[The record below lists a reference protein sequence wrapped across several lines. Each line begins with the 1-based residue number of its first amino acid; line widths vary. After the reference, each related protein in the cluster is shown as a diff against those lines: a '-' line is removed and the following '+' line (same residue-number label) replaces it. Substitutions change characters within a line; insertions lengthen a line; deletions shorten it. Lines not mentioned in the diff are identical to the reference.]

1 MSISV
6 VFATAS
12 SREYANNIIKSVVIT
27 LLVIY
32 VPYSFFESLKFVVVF
47 GKALHLYDSD
57 FWFDFKSVWI
67 WMRDGCFKPNTAD
80 LIRVTVAFLYI
91 ISHDTDNMSS
101 HVNSK
106 DSLIVQDLQLAIEID
121 DDHSDDDDDNSDDDN
136 IQNVNSTEAC
146 ASDDWTYPE
155 KLESFLRYD
164 SFNKS
169 RTFDEDDDCND
180 DNTFHDNDSLVGRL
194 SKVNADDESSDVIAD
209 IIADIVNDIIDANND
224 SCYKNG
230 IENVE
235 NLYNQLDSVEDE
247 SASQLSDDIVDSD
260 TDEANE
266 NAENLYSQLDDS
278 IEDIEDID
286 EESASQ
292 RRDAIINIDNEND
305 ANGNDSGTDESN
317 ENVENLYSQLDDS
330 IEDIEDIE
338 EESASQ
344 QRDAIINIVDL
355 DNGNNNA
362 AADHDYTGNE
372 EIDEINN
379 DAKYLSMIDKTDYKK
394 GSYIDSP
401 TNDVEASNARN
412 LYHNSTSSK
421 RYGSINVDDI
431 EEIDIN
437 DMSFSS
443 HDIDSYEPV
452 DDNHI
457 NPIVTDSI
465 SSNTL
470 PEINSNHSSSKRYG
484 SVNLDDIE
492 ELNSFENTINNDT
505 TALPSHNDHND
516 DIILKPRAFLNTKAE
531 NNLVL
536 KIDDYDDDN
545 DSLAPIPIKTDDYD
559 DDSLAPTPI
568 KIDNAPPIERN
579 SILNLWGAV
588 ELTEQVIQNTIQIS
602 ENVLTETIKFS
613 NLNTK

>member
-1 MSISV
+1 MTLNILVTKSRLINYIVGALSVAMSISV

-67 WMRDGCFKPNTAD
+67 WMRDSCFKSNTAD
-80 LIRVTVAFLYI
+80 LIRVTVALYHI
-91 ISHDTDNMSS
+91 TSHDTDNMSS

-121 DDHSDDDDDNSDDDN
+121 DDNSDDDDDNSDDDN

-146 ASDDWTYPE
+146 ASDDWSYLE

-164 SFNKS
+164 SFNES
-169 RTFDEDDDCND
+169 DRTFDEDDDCND

-194 SKVNADDESSDVIAD
+194 SKVNVDDESSDVIAD

-230 IENVE
+230 IKNVE
-235 NLYNQLDSVEDE
+235 NLYNQLDSVEDK
-247 SASQLSDDIVDSD
+247 SASQLSDEIIDIVDSD

-266 NAENLYSQLDDS
+266 NAKNLYSQLDDS

-292 RRDAIINIDNEND
+292 
-305 ANGNDSGTDESN
+305 
-317 ENVENLYSQLDDS
+317 
-330 IEDIEDIE
+330 
-338 EESASQ
+338 

-355 DNGNNNA
+355 DNGNDNA

-379 DAKYLSMIDKTDYKK
+379 DAKYLSMIDETDYKK
-394 GSYIDSP
+394 DSYIDSP

-452 DDNHI
+452 DDNDI

-470 PEINSNHSSSKRYG
+470 PEINPNHSSSKRYG
-484 SVNLDDIE
+484 SVNLGDIE
-492 ELNSFENTINNDT
+492 ELNSFENAINNDT
-505 TALPSHNDHND
+505 TTLPSHNDHND
-516 DIILKPRAFLNTKAE
+516 DIILKPRAFLISKAE
-531 NNLVL
+531 NNLAL

-579 SILNLWGAV
+579 TIFNLWGAI
-588 ELTEQVIQNTIQIS
+588 EITEQVIQNTTSYHNINYSRPAVPKDLRIEVYECPYS
-602 ENVLTETIKFS
+602 S
-613 NLNTK
+613 